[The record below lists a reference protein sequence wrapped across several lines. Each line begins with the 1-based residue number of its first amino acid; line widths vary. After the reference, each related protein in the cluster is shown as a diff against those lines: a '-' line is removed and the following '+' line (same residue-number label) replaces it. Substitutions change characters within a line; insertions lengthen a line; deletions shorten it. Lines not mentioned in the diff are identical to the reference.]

1 MNKTEGV
8 RKKYESRKDLAGEH
22 RWGDSGQLIFLF
34 IFIAGVVLDIFFI
47 QLAFSIQ
54 TFVPWYIRIPIF
66 VALFLISGYFSWAG
80 LKKVFH
86 EERTTLQVIDTGVF
100 GIIRHPIYF
109 GTLLMYLSFIILT
122 LSLIG
127 FIIWC
132 VIFVFYYCL
141 CKYEEQF
148 LIQKL
153 GTKYKQYMK
162 RVPML
167 LPKLRKK
174 S

>member
-22 RWGDSGQLIFLF
+22 RWGDTGQLIFLF
-34 IFIAGVVLDIFFI
+34 IFIIGVVIDIFII

-54 TFVPWYIRIPIF
+54 TFAPWYIRVPIF
-66 VALFLISGYFSWAG
+66 IILFLISGYFSRAG
-80 LKKVFH
+80 LKKVFQ
-86 EERTTLQVIDTGVF
+86 EERKTLQVIDSGVF
-100 GIIRHPIYF
+100 SIIRHPIYF
-109 GTLLMYLSFIILT
+109 GSLLMYLSFVILT
-122 LSLIG
+122 LSVIG

-132 VIFVFYYCL
+132 AIFVFYYYL
-141 CKYEEQF
+141 CKYEEQL

-153 GTKYKQYMK
+153 GNKYKQYMK
-162 RVPML
+162 HVPML
-167 LPKLRKK
+167 LPKPPKK